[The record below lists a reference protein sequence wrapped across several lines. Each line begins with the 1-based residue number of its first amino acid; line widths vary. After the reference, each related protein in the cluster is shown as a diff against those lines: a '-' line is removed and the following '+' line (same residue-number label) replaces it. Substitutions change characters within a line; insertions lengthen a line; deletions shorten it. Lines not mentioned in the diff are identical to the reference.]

1 MKNVIFL
8 CSMLILASGNALAQS
23 ESEDKP
29 AGASQRQSVKKTGA
43 VSETERAR
51 READKAIGEAA
62 NPDRRTGP
70 DPESGPESGRD
81 SGTRAADHEDHGNE
95 TSQQMLQRRDESK
108 AIKEEYK
115 ASGKKQSG
123 KKPWHTHGRDQEADE
138 DDAGARGK
146 GGVGKSGSGKKGKSD
161 RSDDQDHD

>member
-1 MKNVIFL
+1 MKGVIFL

-23 ESEDKP
+23 DSADKP
-29 AGASQRQSVKKTGA
+29 AGASQKQTGKQAGA

-62 NPDRRTGP
+62 NPDRQAGTQADDG
-70 DPESGPESGRD
+70 ESGREPG
-81 SGTRAADHEDHGNE
+81 SRAADHEDHGNV
-95 TSQQMLQRRDESK
+95 TSQEMLHRRDESK

-123 KKPWHTHGRDQEADE
+123 KKPWHTAGRDDDE
-138 DDAGARGK
+138 REDAKARAG
-146 GGVGKSGSGKKGKSD
+146 KGKSKSGKPGDPD

>member
-1 MKNVIFL
+1 MKGIIFL

-23 ESEDKP
+23 DSGEKP
-29 AGASQRQSVKKTGA
+29 AGASRQTDKRKEA

-62 NPDRRTGP
+62 NPDRQAGPAVDGDESARETG
-70 DPESGPESGRD
+70 S
-81 SGTRAADHEDHGNE
+81 RAADHMDHGNE
-95 TSQQMLQRRDESK
+95 TSQEMLRRRDESK

-123 KKPWHTHGRDQEADE
+123 KKPWHTAGRDNDDGA
-138 DDAGARGK
+138 DAGGEAGK
-146 GGVGKSGSGKKGKSD
+146 GKSKSGKAGKSD